1 VHVRCSTAD
10 RFPSSFWRLQSP
22 AVSASQAR
30 FRCYKHLVCS
40 LRMEPTTRR
49 SFEPAGA
56 GGVLL
61 GILLAAIALG
71 ALIGWAV
78 GSPEIGA
85 LIGAVV
91 GIPLAVYSVYRRYR
105 DSF

>member
-1 VHVRCSTAD
+1 
-10 RFPSSFWRLQSP
+10 
-22 AVSASQAR
+22 
-30 FRCYKHLVCS
+30 
-40 LRMEPTTRR
+40 MEPTPRP

-61 GILLAAIALG
+61 GILLAAIAFG
-71 ALIGWAV
+71 ALIGWLA
-78 GSPEIGA
+78 GSAGIGA

-105 DSF
+105 GTL

>member
-1 VHVRCSTAD
+1 
-10 RFPSSFWRLQSP
+10 
-22 AVSASQAR
+22 
-30 FRCYKHLVCS
+30 
-40 LRMEPTTRR
+40 MEPTSRP

-61 GILLAAIALG
+61 GILLAAIAFG
-71 ALIGWAV
+71 ALIGWLA
-78 GSPEIGA
+78 GSAGIGT

-105 DSF
+105 GAL

>member
-1 VHVRCSTAD
+1 
-10 RFPSSFWRLQSP
+10 
-22 AVSASQAR
+22 
-30 FRCYKHLVCS
+30 
-40 LRMEPTTRR
+40 MEPSTRR
-49 SFEPAGA
+49 PFEPAGA
-56 GGVLL
+56 GGVLI

-71 ALIGWAV
+71 ALIGWVV

-105 DSF
+105 GAF

>member
-1 VHVRCSTAD
+1 
-10 RFPSSFWRLQSP
+10 
-22 AVSASQAR
+22 
-30 FRCYKHLVCS
+30 
-40 LRMEPTTRR
+40 MEPTSRP

-61 GILLAAIALG
+61 GVVLAAIALG
-71 ALIGWAV
+71 ALIGWGA
-78 GSPEIGA
+78 GRPGIGA

-105 DSF
+105 RFF